1 MIRKLLNGRVPSA
14 NAIMFPGQWRNLG
27 RWYLS
32 RQKDYLLK
40 HRIPWL
46 TFDAVPVI
54 EEFVRPGMNI
64 FEYGSGSSTLW
75 WSKLGASVISIEHDE
90 HWFNVLSSYITPSDN
105 IQLQLIRADTVPC
118 NTNATPDDPYG
129 YRTQHYGFENAT
141 FKAYVSSIDYYP
153 DSYFS
158 VILVDGQAR
167 PSCIRHA
174 LPKLR
179 SDGLLII
186 DNANVDTYLAKTMPL
201 LQALRRVSFKGL
213 APIDGALSQ
222 TDLYF
227 A

>member
-14 NAIMFPGQWRNLG
+14 NAALSPGQWRNLG
-27 RWYLS
+27 LWYLS

-46 TFDAVPVI
+46 TFDAVPMI
-54 EEFVRPGMNI
+54 EGFVRPGMNI

-75 WSKLGASVISIEHDE
+75 WSKLGANVISIEHDE
-90 HWFNVLSSYITPSDN
+90 HWFNVLNHYILPTDN
-105 IQLQLIRADTVPC
+105 IQLQLVQADAVAQ
-118 NTNATPDDPYG
+118 NMSAAPDDPYG
-129 YRTQHYGFENAT
+129 YRTRHHGFENAT
-141 FKAYVSSIDYYP
+141 FKAYASSIDGYP
-153 DSYFS
+153 DSHFH

-174 LPKLR
+174 IPKLR
-179 SDGLLII
+179 SGGLLIV
-186 DNANVDTYLAKTMPL
+186 DNANVDTYLAKTMPFL
-201 LQALRRVSFKGL
+201 RALRRVSVRGL